1 MALKNRILLS
11 IFISFSTLVHSKVYP
26 ELMAKQSSDNLRLLS
41 SDGKFTYYQR
51 RSGSLHFSRN
61 YKILDILKSN
71 MGTQYTLYSTP
82 AKKKILISQ
91 DSNFNTFLSTR
102 MKEKIFVIN
111 YGESFP
117 REVGLGIGPRLHV
130 DDNWISFYDPYE
142 KIINFEHSTNYA
154 LKFSIKINNRIN
166 PYFIPQVVML
176 DENTVLY
183 TDLGESGN
191 PGLIIYKRNLG
202 TSEILYK
209 QDSPMVKLELNLCRG
224 NIIFSEFGIYHS
236 KLGSKIFILGDR
248 DNLIKNKSNIYS
260 STFDDIGHVTCDFQ
274 NDLIYFV
281 KNTGDIKNDFYEIAE
296 LNFKDKK
303 TQLLTDLK
311 YSTTLIN
318 MDGLIL
324 TFDKGKYL
332 IVKGEVDLKNVDM
345 LKSSNTT
352 EDKK

>member
-1 MALKNRILLS
+1 
-11 IFISFSTLVHSKVYP
+11 
-26 ELMAKQSSDNLRLLS
+26 MAKQSSDNLRLLS

-117 REVGLGIGPRLHV
+117 REVGQGISPRLHV
-130 DDNWISFYDPYE
+130 EDNWISYYDPYE
-142 KIINFEHSTNYA
+142 KIIFFEHSTNYA

-209 QDSPMVKLELNLCRG
+209 QDSPMVKFEINLCRG
-224 NIIFSEFGIYHS
+224 KILFSEFGIYHS
-236 KLGSKIFILGDR
+236 KLGSKISILGDK
-248 DNLIKNKSNIYS
+248 DNLIKNQSNIYS
-260 STFDDIGHVTCDFQ
+260 STFDDIGHTTCDYQ

-281 KNTGDIKNDFYEIAE
+281 KNTGDLKNDFYEIAE

-303 TQLLTDLK
+303 TQILTDLK

-345 LKSSNTT
+345 LKSSNTS

>member
-1 MALKNRILLS
+1 MDSKNKFVLL
-11 IFISFSTLVHSKVYP
+11 FLVTLSTLVQSKVYP

-91 DSNFNTFLSTR
+91 DPNFNTFLSTR

-117 REVGLGIGPRLHV
+117 REVGRGINPRLHV
-130 DDNWISFYDPYE
+130 DDNWISYFDPYE
-142 KIINFEHSTNYA
+142 KVINFEHSTNYA

-166 PYFIPQVVML
+166 PYFIPQVVMI

-191 PGLIIYKRNLG
+191 PGLILFKRNLNS
-202 TSEILYK
+202 SEIIYK
-209 QDSPMVKLELNLCRG
+209 QDTPMVKFEINSCRG
-224 NIIFSEFGIYHS
+224 NLIFSEFGMYHS
-236 KLGSKIFILGDR
+236 KLGSKISILGDR
-248 DNLIKNKSNIYS
+248 DNLIKNKNQIYS
-260 STFDDIGHVTCDFQ
+260 STLDDIGHVTCDYQ
-274 NDLIYFV
+274 KDMIYLV
-281 KNTGDIKNDFYEIAE
+281 KNTGDGKNDFYEIAE
-296 LNFKDKK
+296 LNLNDKK
-303 TQLLTDLK
+303 IQLLTDLK

-324 TFDKGKYL
+324 TFDRGKYL

-345 LKSSNTT
+345 LKPTSN

>member
-1 MALKNRILLS
+1 MALKNKILTITLFLS
-11 IFISFSTLVHSKVYP
+11 STFSLAKVYP

-61 YKILDILKSN
+61 YKIIDVLKST

-82 AKKKILISQ
+82 AKKKIIISQ

-102 MKEKIFVIN
+102 MKEKIYVLN

-117 REVGLGIGPRLHV
+117 REVGFGISPRLHV
-130 DDNWISFYDPYE
+130 DDNWISYFDPYE
-142 KIINFEHSTNYA
+142 KTINFEHSTNYA

-191 PGLIIYKRNLG
+191 PGLIIYRRNLAN
-202 TSEILYK
+202 SEIIYK
-209 QDSPMVKLELNLCRG
+209 NDSPLIKYEINLC
-224 NIIFSEFGIYHS
+224 NNKIILTETGMYHS
-236 KLGSKIFILGDR
+236 KLGSKISLLGNK
-248 DNLIKNKSNIYS
+248 DNLINQINTIYT
-260 STFDDIGHVTCDFQ
+260 STLDDIGHTTCDFKS
-274 NDLIYFV
+274 DLIYFV
-281 KNTGDIKNDFYEIAE
+281 KNVGDIKNETYEIAE
-296 LNFKDKK
+296 LNLSDKK
-303 TQLLTDLK
+303 LNILTDLK
-311 YSTTLIN
+311 YSTTIIN

-324 TFDKGKYL
+324 TFDRGKYL

-345 LKSSNTT
+345 LKPSSTI
-352 EDKK
+352 EEKK